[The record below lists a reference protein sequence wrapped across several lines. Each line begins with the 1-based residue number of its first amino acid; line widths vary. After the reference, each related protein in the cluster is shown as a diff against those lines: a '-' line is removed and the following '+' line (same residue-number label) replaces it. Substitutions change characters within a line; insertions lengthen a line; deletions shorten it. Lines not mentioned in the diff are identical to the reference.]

1 MDDGEGGWYGSP
13 RKLQVFALGII
24 TIYIGGI
31 LCIWVAAPTLEFEAY
46 PSDCPVDSKNCSRI
60 APNSYHGNGED
71 NLVVNGSKEEV
82 MAEISSWVNDQPR
95 TQIITESLEAG
106 YIHSVFRSFVWKFP
120 DDMLFNV
127 ECENG
132 SAVIWAHSE
141 SRLGVSD
148 LGANKDRVLS
158 FAEHSENHEWS
169 GDSCEV

>member
-46 PSDCPVDSKNCSRI
+46 PSDCPIDSKNCSRI

-82 MAEISSWVNDQPR
+82 MAEI
-95 TQIITESLEAG
+95 G
-106 YIHSVFRSFVWKFP
+106 
-120 DDMLFNV
+120 
-127 ECENG
+127 
-132 SAVIWAHSE
+132 
-141 SRLGVSD
+141 
-148 LGANKDRVLS
+148 DRVRS
-158 FAEHSENHEWS
+158 INEASMKRAQAPKRQNKKKTKKS
-169 GDSCEV
+169 S